1 MRVGIDSWTIHH
13 RDDLVGIP
21 LLRYV
26 QSLGLDGIQL
36 GNVGQLSPT
45 LDRGEIRGAAE
56 FARAND
62 LYVEIGIPCPNPH
75 IQDKTALRD
84 GDGDL
89 LTGLRRHLDLAA
101 VAAVGSRAIRCFIGG
116 PGDRHA
122 GKAPWPDQIAGT
134 VDVGR
139 QLAPILREHGFK
151 LAFENHAEATCR
163 ELVDIVE
170 QIGPD
175 IAGICLDTGNLPIVL
190 EDSLAAVRV
199 AAPYTIA
206 THFKDGI
213 VAFADDG
220 LVFNARA
227 CGQGML
233 PLEEML
239 GEIVR
244 HNPDLVLS
252 IEDHD
257 GFFRIPVFD
266 DAYLATF
273 PNLAPNDL
281 ARVFETAYTCEQRI
295 AIGDWPSPAEAESIA
310 WEERAERRIA
320 DGLQYVRRLV
330 AGLAAV
336 A

>member
-1 MRVGIDSWTIHH
+1 MKVGIDSWTIHH

-21 LLRYV
+21 LLQYV

-45 LDRGEIRGAAE
+45 LDHGEIREAAE
-56 FARAND
+56 FAGDNN
-62 LYVEIGIPCPNPH
+62 LYIETGIPCPNPH
-75 IQDKTALRD
+75 IQDTMALRV

-89 LTGLRRHLDLAA
+89 LTGLRRHLEAA
-101 VAAVGSRAIRCFIGG
+101 AIAAVGSKAIRCFVGG

-122 GKAPWPDQIAGT
+122 GKASWPDQIAGT
-134 VDVGR
+134 IEISR
-139 QLAPILREHGFK
+139 QLAPTLREYGFK
-151 LAFENHAEATCR
+151 LAFENHAESTCQ
-163 ELVDIVE
+163 ELVEVVE
-170 QIGPD
+170 RVGFD

-190 EDSLAAVRV
+190 DEPSAAVRT

-213 VAFADDG
+213 VAFADYG

-233 PLEEML
+233 PLADML
-239 GEIVR
+239 DEVAR
-244 HNPDLVLS
+244 YNPDLMLS

-257 GFFRIPVFD
+257 GYFKIPVFD

-273 PNLAPNDL
+273 PEMTPNDL
-281 ARVFETAYTCEQRI
+281 ARLFQTAYESEQKI
-295 AIGDWPSPAEAESIA
+295 ASGSWLSPAEAESVP
-310 WEERAERRIA
+310 WDERAEGRIA
-320 DGLQYVRRLV
+320 DGLQHVRGLV
-330 AGLAAV
+330 ARLKTAA
-336 A
+336 